1 MRAVGMAAVMVVA
14 AVGHRVKDA
23 RTPSVWTE
31 SQSVGPRRFMT
42 ERNFRFDCHTAKT
55 WMSRAKEKKEE
66 RTEEVETERE
76 TRVAR
81 IEARTF
87 HRRYRR

>member
-1 MRAVGMAAVMVVA
+1 MMAVEVMAMRAVGMAAVMVVA

-42 ERNFRFDCHTAKT
+42 ERNFRVDCHTAKT

-76 TRVAR
+76 TWVA
-81 IEARTF
+81 
-87 HRRYRR
+87 